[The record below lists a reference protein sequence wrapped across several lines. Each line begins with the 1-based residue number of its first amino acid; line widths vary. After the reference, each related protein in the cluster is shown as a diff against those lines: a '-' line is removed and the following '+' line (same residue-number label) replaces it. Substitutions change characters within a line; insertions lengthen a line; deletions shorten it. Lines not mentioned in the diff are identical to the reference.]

1 MIDFFTSDLFFLV
14 IAPATVIA
22 FCVLLIF
29 LAVSPGKKRSA
40 QVRITEK
47 YIKRAYKRVGSKG
60 STYGICYYEYYV
72 TFRLENGKKRER
84 QCSEEFYNEIQVGDE
99 GIMTYNRFI
108 VAFDKSGRNFVY
120 GEQ

>member
-14 IAPATVIA
+14 IAPAAGIA
-22 FCVLLIF
+22 FCVLLLV
-29 LAVSPGKKRSA
+29 LALSPGKKRSA

-47 YIKRAYKRVGSKG
+47 NKRIAYKRVGSKG
-60 STYGICYYEYYV
+60 STFGICIPEYYV
-72 TFRLENGKKRER
+72 TFCLENGKKLER
-84 QCSEEFYNEIQVGDE
+84 QCSEELCNEIQVGDE

-108 VAFDKSGRNFVY
+108 VAFDKNGRNFVY